1 MTDARDLV
9 ERLATGLRPLE
20 IGAARA
26 WWDAAVTG
34 DAAAYR
40 RVETFRNRIDRLY
53 AEPGVFDTL
62 SRTRGADMDDPVLA
76 RRIELFYLE
85 ALPRQVDPGLSRSI
99 NRLAAEAE
107 RDFATFRPTFRG
119 RRVSANDLD
128 RVLREE
134 QEEAPR
140 REAWEALKS
149 VGPVVADRLR
159 ELVDLR
165 NRAAERVGFPDFYRM
180 RLALQEQD
188 GDRLDRLLDVLEERS
203 RPSYRKTKR
212 TIDETLSARYG
223 RPAGELEPWH
233 YADQFFQDVPDVFG
247 TDLDDVYARVDLT
260 AVADRFFAGIGLPVD
275 DVLARSSLHEAE
287 GKDPHAFA
295 TDIDREGDVRIL
307 LNLRSNERWMGTT
320 LHELGH
326 AVYDLGIDPAL
337 PWDLRRPAHTL
348 VTEAIAMLF
357 GRLSR
362 SPAWMRD
369 LGVVDDGGAA
379 RLGGPTVAEA
389 RATMQ
394 VVVRWILV
402 MAHFERGLYADP
414 ERDLNVLWWDLV
426 ERFQEIPRPDRP
438 DGAADYAAK
447 IHVVVAPVYYHNYL
461 LGECLASQID
471 GRLRDE
477 VLDGASS
484 YAGRPE
490 VGTWLGERI
499 FRPGATLHYDDLAV
513 AATGSPVGP
522 EAFAGQFLE
531 RTSAP

>member
-1 MTDARDLV
+1 MKDARALV
-9 ERLATGLRPLE
+9 ERIATGLQPLE
-20 IGAARA
+20 TGVARA

-34 DAAAYR
+34 DPAAYR
-40 RVETFRNRIDRLY
+40 RVETCRNRIDRLY
-53 AEPGVFDTL
+53 AEPGVFDAL
-62 SRTRGADMDDPVLA
+62 SRARGSDLADPVLA
-76 RRIELFYLE
+76 RRVELFYLE
-85 ALPRQVDPGLSRSI
+85 ALPRQIDPGLSRSI

-107 RDFATFRPTFRG
+107 RDFATFRPSYRG
-119 RRVSANDLD
+119 RRASPNDLD
-128 RVLREE
+128 RVLREDGDE
-134 QEEAPR
+134 TRR
-140 REAWEALKS
+140 REAWEALKT
-149 VGPVVADRLR
+149 VGPVVAERLR
-159 ELVDLR
+159 ELVALR

-188 GDRLDRLLDVLEERS
+188 AEGLDRLLDFLEERS
-203 RPSYRKTKR
+203 EPAYRQTKR
-212 TIDETLSARYG
+212 TIDETLSERFG

-247 TDLDDVYARVDLT
+247 ADLDRVYARVDLT
-260 AVADRFFAGIGLPVD
+260 AVAGRFFEGIGLPVAE
-275 DVLARSSLHEAE
+275 VLARSSLYEAK

-369 LGVVDDGGAA
+369 LEVVDDGGAA
-379 RLGGPTVAEA
+379 RLDGPIAAEA

-414 ERDLNVLWWDLV
+414 DRDLNALWWDLV

-438 DGAADYAAK
+438 EGAADYAAK

-477 VLDGASS
+477 VLNGAPS

-490 VGTWLGERI
+490 VGAWLVERI
-499 FRPGATLHYDDLAV
+499 FRPGAGLHYDDLAA
-513 AATGSPVGP
+513 AATGNPVGP
-522 EAFAGQFLE
+522 EAFARQFL
-531 RTSAP
+531 

>member
-1 MTDARDLV
+1 MSDAPDLV
-9 ERLATGLRPLE
+9 ERLAADLRPLE
-20 IGAARA
+20 TGAARA
-26 WWDAAVTG
+26 WWGAAVTG
-34 DAAAYR
+34 DPAAYR
-40 RVETFRNRIDRLY
+40 RIETFRNRIDRLY
-53 AEPGVFDTL
+53 AEPGVFDAL
-62 SRTRGADMDDPVLA
+62 ARARDSHLEDPVLA
-76 RRIELFYLE
+76 RRVQLFYLE
-85 ALPRQVDPGLSRSI
+85 AVPRQVDSGLSRSI
-99 NRLAAEAE
+99 NRLAAETE
-107 RDFATFRPTFRG
+107 RDFATFRPTFQG
-119 RRVSANDLD
+119 RRASANDLD

-134 QEEAPR
+134 PDESRR

-149 VGPVVADRLR
+149 VGPVVAGRLR
-159 ELVDLR
+159 ELVNLR

-188 GDRLDRLLDVLEERS
+188 PEGLDRLLDVLEERS
-203 RPSYRKTKR
+203 RPAYRRTKR
-212 TIDETLSARYG
+212 TIDERLSERYG
-223 RPAGELEPWH
+223 RPAGELQPWH

-247 TDLDDVYARVDLT
+247 ADLDDVYATIDLP
-260 AVADRFFAGIGLPVD
+260 AVAMRFFGGIGLPVD
-275 DVLARSSLHEAE
+275 AVLARSSLHEAE

-369 LGVVDDGGAA
+369 MGVVDDKGAA
-379 RLGGPTVAEA
+379 RLDGPTAAEA

-394 VVVRWILV
+394 VVVRWVLV
-402 MAHFERGLYADP
+402 MTHFERGLYADP
-414 ERDLNVLWWDLV
+414 QQDLNALWWDLV
-426 ERFQEIPRPDRP
+426 ERFQEVPRPPRP
-438 DGAADYAAK
+438 PGAADYGAK

-471 GRLRDE
+471 GRLRSE
-477 VLDGASS
+477 AMDGASS
-484 YAGRPE
+484 YAGRAA
-490 VGTWLGERI
+490 VGAWLSERI
-499 FRPGATLHYDDLAV
+499 FRPGAALHYDDLAV
-513 AATGSPVGP
+513 AATGTPVGP
-522 EAFAGQFLE
+522 EAFAGQFL
-531 RTSAP
+531 

>member
-1 MTDARDLV
+1 MRDARHLV
-9 ERLATGLRPLE
+9 ERLATGLQPLE

-34 DAAAYR
+34 DPAAYR
-40 RVETFRNRIDRLY
+40 RVETYRNRIDRLY
-53 AEPGVFDTL
+53 AESGVFDAL
-62 SRTRGADMDDPVLA
+62 SRARVAQVDDPVLA
-76 RRIELFYLE
+76 RRIDLLYLE

-107 RDFATFRPTFRG
+107 RAFATFRATFRG
-119 RRVSANDLD
+119 RRASANDLD

-134 QEEAPR
+134 RDEARR
-140 REAWEALKS
+140 REAWEALKG

-159 ELVDLR
+159 ELVVLR
-165 NRAAERVGFPDFYRM
+165 NRAADRVGFPDFYRM

-188 GDRLDRLLDVLEERS
+188 PDRLDRLLGVLEELS
-203 RPSYRKTKR
+203 RPAYRKTKR
-212 TIDETLSARYG
+212 TIDDALGARYG
-223 RPAGELEPWH
+223 RPREELEPWH

-247 TDLDDVYARVDLT
+247 ADLDEVYATVDLT
-260 AVADRFFAGIGLPVD
+260 TVAARFFEGIGLPVD
-275 DVLARSSLHEAE
+275 AVLARSSLHEAD

-295 TDIDREGDVRIL
+295 TDIDRDGDVRIL

-369 LGVVDDGGAA
+369 LGVVDDSGAA
-379 RLGGPTVAEA
+379 RLKGPTGAETC
-389 RATMQ
+389 ATMQ

-414 ERDLNVLWWDLV
+414 DRDLNTFWWDLV
-426 ERFQEIPRPDRP
+426 ERFQEIPRPERP
-438 DGAADYAAK
+438 RGAADYAAK
-447 IHVVVAPVYYHNYL
+447 IHVVVAPVYYHNYM

-471 GRLRDE
+471 HRLKDE
-477 VLDGASS
+477 VLNGASS
-484 YAGRPE
+484 YAGHPE
-490 VGTWLGERI
+490 VGAWLGKRI
-499 FRPGATLHYDDLAV
+499 FRSGAGLHYDDLAV

-531 RTSAP
+531 PPSPP

>member
-1 MTDARDLV
+1 MIDARHLV
-9 ERLATGLRPLE
+9 EGLATGLRPLE
-20 IGAARA
+20 TGAARA

-34 DAAAYR
+34 DPAAYR
-40 RVETFRNRIDRLY
+40 RVERFRNEIDTLY
-53 AEPGVFDTL
+53 ARPGVFDAL
-62 SRTRGADMDDPVLA
+62 SRARGAELDDPALA
-76 RRIELFYLE
+76 RRIQLLYLE

-107 RDFATFRPTFRG
+107 RDFATYRPTIRG
-119 RRVSANDLD
+119 RRRTANDLD
-128 RVLREE
+128 RVLRGERDE
-134 QEEAPR
+134 TGR

-149 VGPVVADRLR
+149 VGPLVADRLR
-159 ELVDLR
+159 ELVVLR
-165 NRAAERVGFPDFYRM
+165 NRAADRVGFPDFYRM

-188 GDRLDRLLDVLEERS
+188 AGRLDRLLAVLDELS
-203 RPSYRKTKR
+203 RPAYRATKR
-212 TIDETLSARYG
+212 AIDDALADRYG
-223 RPAGELEPWH
+223 RPSRELEPWH

-247 TDLDDVYARVDLT
+247 ADLDEVYATVDLT
-260 AVADRFFAGIGLPVD
+260 AVAGRFFEGIGLPVD
-275 DVLARSSLHEAE
+275 SVLARSSLHEAE

-295 TDIDREGDVRIL
+295 TDIDREGDVRVL

-326 AVYDLGIDPAL
+326 AVYDLGIDPSL

-362 SPAWMRD
+362 SPSWMRD
-369 LGVVDDGGAA
+369 LGVVDDAGAA
-379 RLGGPTVAEA
+379 RLDGPTEAET

-402 MAHFERGLYADP
+402 MAHFERSLYADP
-414 ERDLNVLWWDLV
+414 DRDLNALWWELV
-426 ERFQEIPRPDRP
+426 ERFQEIPRPQRP
-438 DGAADYAAK
+438 EGAADYAAK

-471 GRLRDE
+471 GRLKDE

-484 YAGRPE
+484 YAGRPA
-490 VGTWLGERI
+490 VGAWLRERI
-499 FRPGATLHYDDLAV
+499 FRPGAGLHYDDLAA

-522 EAFAGQFLE
+522 EAFAMQFLE
-531 RTSAP
+531 RASPS

>member
-1 MTDARDLV
+1 MIDARDLV

-20 IGAARA
+20 TGAARA

-34 DAAAYR
+34 DPAAYR
-40 RVETFRNRIDRLY
+40 RVEKFRNEIDKLF
-53 AEPGVFDTL
+53 AERGVFDAL
-62 SRTRGADMDDPVLA
+62 SRARGADLDEPLLA
-76 RRIELFYLE
+76 RRIHLLYLE

-107 RDFATFRPTFRG
+107 RDFATFRPTFMG
-119 RRVSANDLD
+119 RRASANDLD

-134 QEEAPR
+134 GDEARR

-159 ELVDLR
+159 ELVVLR

-188 GDRLDRLLDVLEERS
+188 AGRLERLLEVLETLS
-203 RPSYRKTKR
+203 RPAYTSTKR
-212 TIDETLSARYG
+212 TVDEALAARYG
-223 RPAGELEPWH
+223 RHPGELQPWH

-247 TDLDDVYARVDLT
+247 ADLDEVYATVDLT
-260 AVADRFFAGIGLPVD
+260 AVAGRFFEGIGLPVD
-275 DVLARSSLHEAE
+275 GVLARSSLHEAE

-307 LNLRSNERWMGTT
+307 LNLRSTERWMGTT

-326 AVYDLGIDPAL
+326 AAYDLGIDATL

-369 LGVVDDGGAA
+369 LEVIDDTARA
-379 RLGGPTVAEA
+379 RLDGPTEAEA
-389 RATMQ
+389 LATMQ

-402 MAHFERGLYADP
+402 MVHFERGLYADP
-414 ERDLNVLWWDLV
+414 DRDLNALWWELV
-426 ERFQEIPRPDRP
+426 ERYQEIPRPERP
-438 DGAADYAAK
+438 EGAADYAAK

-471 GRLRDE
+471 GRLKDE
-477 VLDGASS
+477 AMDGASS
-484 YAGRPE
+484 YAGRRE
-490 VGTWLGERI
+490 VGTWLTERI
-499 FRPGATLHYDDLAV
+499 FQPGAALHYDDLAA

-522 EAFAGQFLE
+522 EAFAMQFLE
-531 RTSAP
+531 RPCPS

>member
-1 MTDARDLV
+1 MNDARDLV
-9 ERLATGLRPLE
+9 ERLATGLQPLE
-20 IGAARA
+20 TGAARA

-34 DAAAYR
+34 DPAAYR
-40 RVETFRNRIDRLY
+40 KVEAFRNRIDGLY
-53 AEPGVFDTL
+53 AEPGVFDAL
-62 SRTRGADMDDPVLA
+62 CRAREAVLDDPALA
-76 RRIELFYLE
+76 RRIELLYLE
-85 ALPRQVDPGLSRSI
+85 ALPRQVDPRLSRNI

-107 RDFATFRPTFRG
+107 REFATFRPVFQG

-128 RVLREE
+128 RVLREDGD
-134 QEEAPR
+134 EAGR
-140 REAWEALKS
+140 REAWEALKR
-149 VGPVVADRLR
+149 VGPVVADRLH
-159 ELVDLR
+159 ELVVLR
-165 NRAAERVGFPDFYRM
+165 NRAAHRVGFQDFYMM

-188 GDRLDRLLDVLEERS
+188 AGRLDRLLTVLDERS
-203 RPSYRKTKR
+203 GAAYRETKR
-212 TIDETLSARYG
+212 SIDDALADRYG
-223 RPAGELEPWH
+223 RPAGELQPWH

-247 TDLDDVYARVDLT
+247 ADLDEVYSTVDPT
-260 AVADRFFAGIGLPVD
+260 ALAGRFFEGIGLPVD
-275 DVLARSSLHEAE
+275 AVLARSSLHEAE

-295 TDIDREGDVRIL
+295 TDIDRQGDVRIL

-369 LGVVDDGGAA
+369 LGVVDDAGAA
-379 RLGGPTVAEA
+379 RLDGPTAAEA

-402 MAHFERGLYADP
+402 MAHFERRLYADP
-414 ERDLNVLWWDLV
+414 DQDLNALWWELV
-426 ERFQEIPRPDRP
+426 ERFQEIPRPERP
-438 DGAADYAAK
+438 PGAADYAAK

-471 GRLRDE
+471 GRLRDD
-477 VLDGASS
+477 VLDGAAS

-490 VGTWLGERI
+490 VGAWLRERI
-499 FRPGATLHYDDLAV
+499 FRPGAGLHYDDLAA

-522 EAFAGQFLE
+522 EAFILQFLE
-531 RTSAP
+531 PPPPP